1 MSASSRRLRQLAG
14 QLTQDS
20 PAAAGGSAP
29 VKVLV
34 LGGLGAVGSGLR
46 TYLPKVSSLR
56 WEFTSV
62 DLPGAEDKAP
72 LNGVGKDLRTTKYYG
87 DILHEPELLDKL
99 LPGMDMVVYLARRN
113 DLDEMNA
120 MTDLVFERCIAQSKP
135 PFILSASS
143 IHAVDGAYSVDRGV
157 LSLIA
162 ERKFD
167 EIEQWPEM
175 LPATTSSVGDLP
187 YTQEK
192 RHAEDWCKKYAAA
205 GHGCIAAR
213 WGGINPVNQV
223 YWGPNTERGYFTLF
237 CHQEDSA
244 RFVDACYSTY
254 LNGNLPSGAH
264 YFVISGNKY
273 RFFDIETPA
282 KGIGYKP
289 AHDAEAWMTVFGH
302 AGAKAR
308 GGEYE

>member
-1 MSASSRRLRQLAG
+1 MSTRRLRLLAA
-14 QLTQDS
+14 QLTQE
-20 PAAAGGSAP
+20 PAAASGA

-46 TYLPKVSSLR
+46 TYLPEVSSLK

-62 DLPGAEDKAP
+62 DLPDAEDKAP
-72 LNGVGKDLRTTKYYG
+72 LNGVGTNLGTQKYYG
-87 DILHEPELLDKL
+87 DILHEPGLLDKL
-99 LPGMDMVVYLARRN
+99 LPGMDMVIYLARRN

-120 MTDLVFERCIAQSKP
+120 MTDLVFERCLAQSSP
-135 PFILSASS
+135 PFILCASS
-143 IHAVDGAYSVDRGV
+143 IHAVDGAYSVDQGV
-157 LSLIA
+157 LSLIG

-167 EIEQWPEM
+167 DIDQWPEM

-187 YTQEK
+187 YTVEK
-192 RHAEDWCKKYAAA
+192 RHAESWCKKYAAA

-213 WGGINPVNQV
+213 WGGINPTNQV
-223 YWGPNTERGYFTLF
+223 YWGPGTERAYFTLF

-254 LNGNLPSGAH
+254 LQGSLPSGAH
-264 YFVISGNKY
+264 YFVISANKY
-273 RFFDIETPA
+273 RFFDIETPE
-282 KGIGYKP
+282 KEVGYKP
-289 AHDAEAWMTVFGH
+289 VHDAEAWMTVFGS

-308 GGEYE
+308 KGEYA